1 MSTPLTKEARMRSRT
16 GPAGACSGAR
26 IVASEPKVVGI
37 ITDPDI
43 HVGAM
48 HIGGH
53 TPRDGEPEV
62 TGADDD
68 LTEFVKSAS
77 GGAVLDDHDGR
88 PRYALAPV
96 GSVVDT

>member
-26 IVASEPKVVGI
+26 IEASEPKVVGI

-48 HIGGH
+48 HIGVIH
-53 TPRDGEPEV
+53 HVTASLKSPELM
-62 TGADDD
+62 TI
-68 LTEFVKSAS
+68 LQSS
-77 GGAVLDDHDGR
+77 
-88 PRYALAPV
+88 
-96 GSVVDT
+96 